1 MNAIFLFCKNE
12 RKGTTM
18 KQLTKNEIKDN
29 FLSIPD
35 IVQNGEDIIVTGDKG
50 KEKLAVILPYQ
61 KYHQKSERVL
71 APLKGK
77 AGDKIKENF
86 TISDEEFL
94 SL

>member
-1 MNAIFLFCKNE
+1 
-12 RKGTTM
+12 M

-29 FLSIPD
+29 FLSILA
-35 IVQNGEDIIVTGDKG
+35 IVQKGEDIIVTGDKDR
-50 KEKLAVILPYQ
+50 EKLAVIVPYQ

-77 AGDKIKENF
+77 AGYKIKENF
-86 TISDEEFL
+86 KINDEELL